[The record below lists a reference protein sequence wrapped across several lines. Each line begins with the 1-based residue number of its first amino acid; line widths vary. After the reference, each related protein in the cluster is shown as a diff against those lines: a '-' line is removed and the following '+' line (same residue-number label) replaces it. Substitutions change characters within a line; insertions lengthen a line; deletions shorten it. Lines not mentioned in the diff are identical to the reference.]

1 MQNNRTML
9 CCGIGLLLAALLL
22 ASPIVG
28 EPPKSTPEPRRDPAA
43 GARTKTS
50 EKAKPEADRNGTN
63 PFAGKILMVERNYFG
78 GAQWGRVA
86 MEKCEVV
93 EIGKLQLLTGR
104 LLEQPNQQPNQ
115 PAAGL
120 KVSIPVDSIGY
131 IIEFD
136 NSEEYEENQG
146 ALNTGL
152 MPMAV
157 EGGVV
162 QMAPQVIEFAPP
174 PEAVPAGDVV
184 AEMPS
189 FLPVG
194 QQPAGGLPGWI
205 LPYFDPSRAV
215 SYDDVSGDRLPR
227 ETREAAKVLMR
238 AGARLFV
245 LSDAAG
251 DDGDNGTKQ
260 TPEIIVLIGNEWTG
274 GDAELESAGK
284 ISSLL
289 GLYVLGPG
297 RVSDKPLEK
306 LRQGSPAAEIERRSE
321 ARLGIDGKIH
331 PKGLMAAA
339 VAPNSAAARAG
350 LEPQDVIVE
359 LAGEPIPD
367 MVTYRDV
374 MVPLKPGEKVQMK
387 IWRDGET
394 MSVTIKLGRWE

>member
-1 MQNNRTML
+1 MQNKRTML
-9 CCGIGLLLAALLL
+9 CCGVGLLLAALLL

-28 EPPKSTPEPRRDPAA
+28 EPPKSATEPGRDPAA

-63 PFAGKILMVERNYFG
+63 PFAGKILLIERELAMPG
-78 GAQWGRVA
+78 QSPPIV
-86 MEKCEVV
+86 MEKCEIV
-93 EIGKLQLLTGR
+93 EIGKVELLTGR
-104 LLEQPNQQPNQ
+104 LIEQPNQPQ
-115 PAAGL
+115 AAGL
-120 KVSIPVDSIGY
+120 KVSVPLMVVGY

-136 NSEEYEENQG
+136 NSEEYEEYQG
-146 ALNTGL
+146 RLNAGL
-152 MPMAV
+152 VPMAV
-157 EGGVV
+157 EGAVV
-162 QMAPQVIEFAPP
+162 EMAPQVIDFAVPA
-174 PEAVPAGDVV
+174 EAVPAGPFVP
-184 AEMPS
+184 AMPEA
-189 FLPVG
+189 LQPNG
-194 QQPAGGLPGWI
+194 QPAGGLPNWV
-205 LPYFDPSRAV
+205 LPYFDPSRATP
-215 SYDDVSGDRLPR
+215 YDDISGERFPR
-227 ETREAAKVLMR
+227 ETRDAAKILTR

-251 DDGDNGTKQ
+251 DDGDEGANQ
-260 TPEIIVLIGNEWTG
+260 LAEVIVLIGKEWTG

-289 GLYVLGPG
+289 GVYVLGPG
-297 RVSDKPLEK
+297 RVSDKALEK
-306 LRQGSPAAEIERRSE
+306 LRQGRPAAEIERRSE

-331 PKGLMAAA
+331 AKGLMAAA

-394 MSVTIKLGRWE
+394 MSVTIKLGRWD